1 MSQVGTK
8 PCPFCGESI
17 KANAVKCRYCGEFLH
32 EEPAHVLR
40 PAAPPAGAAPR
51 SAAPRAAAPMQQSAP
66 PPPEEDDGMMSWF
79 FPIGTNLWAMF
90 STYMGILALLPF
102 WFIGWVIM
110 LDMKFKD
117 AGSQKDSVELV
128 IKLCCGGNF
137 LFGLMAMIM
146 GIVALYQLL
155 QAERPGLGRPAFG
168 IGAGLI
174 GGLVYPALALL
185 WFIPTF
191 LRA

>member
-1 MSQVGTK
+1 M
-8 PCPFCGESI
+8 
-17 KANAVKCRYCGEFLH
+17 
-32 EEPAHVLR
+32 AHV
-40 PAAPPAGAAPR
+40 PV
-51 SAAPRAAAPMQQSAP
+51 AAAPMHPAPMHQPAP
-66 PPPEEDDGMMSWF
+66 PPDEDEGMMSWF
-79 FPIGTNLWAMF
+79 FPIGTNIWAML

-102 WFIGWVIM
+102 WFIGWVIT

-117 AGSQKDSVELV
+117 AGTQKDTVEMV
-128 IKLCCGGNF
+128 IKICCGANF

-155 QAERPGLGRPAFG
+155 QAERPGLGRPSFG

-185 WFIPTF
+185 WFIPSF
-191 LRA
+191 LR

>member
-8 PCPFCGESI
+8 PCPYCGEAI
-17 KANAVKCRYCGEFLH
+17 KANAVKCRFCGEFLH
-32 EEPAHVLR
+32 EERPAVLR
-40 PAAPPAGAAPR
+40 PAAAPMAGQPLATAAP
-51 SAAPRAAAPMQQSAP
+51 APAPVAP
-66 PPPEEDDGMMSWF
+66 TDDDEGMMGWF
-79 FPIGTNLWAMF
+79 FPIGTNLWAML

-102 WFIGWVIM
+102 WFIAWVIIEGI
-110 LDMKFKD
+110 KFKD
-117 AGSQKDSVELV
+117 VGNQIYWARLL

-137 LFGLMAMIM
+137 LFGLLAMIM

-191 LRA
+191 LQ